1 LEAVEAEL
9 ESSEEEDFGGV
20 APPPNKRSRFEGSSS
35 SSLSSHKS
43 SLRFQAKSKKVQI
56 SGKMRSNGDSESS
69 ENGEVIL
76 EHQNGVSSNGVSSNG
91 KLAAIKER
99 NREKIA
105 KKKLNKFDEEVV
117 RLIGQHLEKLGLT

>member
-1 LEAVEAEL
+1 MEAVEAEL

-35 SSLSSHKS
+35 SLTSPRKP
-43 SLRFQAKSKKVQI
+43 SLRFQAKSRKVQV

-76 EHQNGVSSNGVSSNG
+76 EHQNGVSSNG
-91 KLAAIKER
+91 KLAALKER

-105 KKKLNKFDEEVV
+105 KKKLTKFDEEVV